1 MSNTTTTAYQFDCNG
16 YFIGETMVMSDPL
29 AGGWLVPADCTL
41 TKPTAKKGY
50 WNVFNKDT
58 KEWGYELIPTTA
70 AELENLTVLHEDQ
83 SKHKYELKN
92 LVDTLVTD
100 NSGYE
105 TKRDDDNNI
114 TVVKKAPVP
123 EPTLD
128 ELKDKKLDEL
138 TAAGHQFDDR
148 LVNEDM
154 IINSSLGFKANADL
168 RSQNNINGLLAAGQ
182 EPVAYVD
189 SQNAV
194 HSLTLAQLNTLLAEC
209 IENGQY
215 LYQQKW
221 AYRAKINACT
231 TKEELEAIIFDFKM
245 KDFNE
250 QILSQCVSIS

>member
-1 MSNTTTTAYQFDCNG
+1 MSNTTTAYQFDSNG
-16 YFIGETMVMSDPL
+16 YLIGETMVMTDPL
-29 AGGWLVPADCTL
+29 AGGWLVPEDCTL

-70 AELENLTVLHEDQ
+70 AELENVTLIHEDQ
-83 SKHKYELKN
+83 SKHKYELKT
-92 LVDTLVTD
+92 LVDTLVSD
-100 NSGYE
+100 DSGYE

-114 TVVKKAPVP
+114 TVVKKTPVP

-128 ELKDKKLDEL
+128 ELKEKKLAEL
-138 TAAGHQFDDR
+138 TAAGHQFDNQ

-168 RSQNNINGLLAAGQ
+168 RSQNNINGLIAAGQ

-209 IENGQY
+209 IENGQN
-215 LYQQKW
+215 LYKIKW
-221 AYRAKINACT
+221 NIREQIINST
-231 TKEELEAIIFDFKM
+231 SIEELNSIKFEFTMLDF
-245 KDFNE
+245 
-250 QILSQCVSIS
+250 S

>member
-1 MSNTTTTAYQFDCNG
+1 MSNTTTAYQFDSNG
-16 YFIGETMVMSDPL
+16 YLIGETMVMTDPL
-29 AGGWLVPADCTL
+29 AGGWLVPEDCTL

-70 AELENLTVLHEDQ
+70 AELENVTLIHEDQ

-92 LVDTLVTD
+92 LIDTLITD
-100 NSGYE
+100 DSGYE
-105 TKRDDDNNI
+105 TKRDDNNNI

-128 ELKDKKLDEL
+128 ELKEKKLAEL
-138 TAAGHQFDDR
+138 TAAGHQFDNQ

-168 RSQNNINGLLAAGQ
+168 RSQNTIHNL
-182 EPVAYVD
+182 
-189 SQNAV
+189 S
-194 HSLTLAQLNTLLAEC
+194 LAQLNTLLAEC

-221 AYRAKINACT
+221 AYRAQINACT
-231 TKEELEAIIFDFKM
+231 TKEELAAITFEFKM
-245 KDFNE
+245 KDFANE
-250 QILSQCVSIS
+250 

>member
-1 MSNTTTTAYQFDCNG
+1 MSNTTTTAYQFDSNG
-16 YFIGETMVMSDPL
+16 YLIGGTLVMSDPRD
-29 AGGWLVPADCTL
+29 GGWLVPSDCTL
-41 TKPTAKKGY
+41 TEPKNKKGY
-50 WNVFNKDT
+50 WNVWNKST
-58 KEWGYELIPTTA
+58 KEWEYELIPTTA

-100 NSGYE
+100 DSGYE
-105 TKRDDDNNI
+105 TKRDDNNNI

-128 ELKDKKLDEL
+128 ELKEKKLDEL
-138 TAAGHQFDDR
+138 TAAGHQFDNQ

-168 RSQNNINGLLAAGQ
+168 RSQNNINGLIAAGQ

-189 SQNAV
+189 SQNVA
-194 HSLTLAQLNTLLAEC
+194 HSLTLSQLNILLQEIILC
-209 IENGQY
+209 GQY

-221 AYRAKINACT
+221 AYRAQINACT
-231 TKEELEAIIFDFKM
+231 TKEELAAITFEFKM
-245 KDFNE
+245 KDFANE
-250 QILSQCVSIS
+250 

>member
-1 MSNTTTTAYQFDCNG
+1 MSKTTTTAYQFDSNG
-16 YFIGETMVMSDPL
+16 YLIGAAMVMADPL

-41 TKPTAKKGY
+41 TKPIVKKGY

-58 KEWGYELIPTTA
+58 KEWSYELIPTTA
-70 AELENLTVLHEDQ
+70 AELENVTVIHEDQ

-100 NSGYE
+100 DSGYE

-114 TVVKKAPVP
+114 TVVQKAPVP

-128 ELKDKKLDEL
+128 ELKEKKLDEL
-138 TAAGHQFDDR
+138 TVAGHQFDNQ

-168 RSQNNINGLLAAGQ
+168 RSQNNINGLIAAGQ

-194 HSLTLAQLNTLLAEC
+194 HSLTFAQLNTLLAEC

-221 AYRAKINACT
+221 AYRAQINACT
-231 TKEELEAIIFDFKM
+231 TKEELEAINFEFKM
-245 KDFNE
+245 KDFANE
-250 QILSQCVSIS
+250 

>member
-1 MSNTTTTAYQFDCNG
+1 MSKTTTAYQFDSNG
-16 YFIGETMVMSDPL
+16 YLIGGTLVMSDPRD
-29 AGGWLVPADCTL
+29 GGWLVPSDCTL
-41 TKPTAKKGY
+41 TEPKNKKGY
-50 WNVFNKDT
+50 WNVWNKST
-58 KEWGYELIPTTA
+58 KEWEYELIPTTV

-92 LVDTLVTD
+92 LVDILVTD
-100 NSGYE
+100 DSGYE

-114 TVVKKAPVP
+114 TVVKKTPVP
-123 EPTLD
+123 EPTVD
-128 ELKDKKLDEL
+128 ELKEKKLDEL
-138 TAAGHQFDDR
+138 TTAGHQFDNK

-168 RSQNNINGLLAAGQ
+168 RSQNNINGLIAAGQ

-231 TKEELEAIIFDFKM
+231 TKEELAAITFEFKM
-245 KDFNE
+245 KDFANE
-250 QILSQCVSIS
+250 

>member
-1 MSNTTTTAYQFDCNG
+1 MSNTTTAYQFDSNG
-16 YFIGETMVMSDPL
+16 YLIGETMVMSDPL

-50 WNVFNKDT
+50 WSVYNKDT

-92 LVDTLVTD
+92 LVDTLVAD
-100 NSGYE
+100 DSGYE
-105 TKRDDDNNI
+105 TKKDDNNNI
-114 TVVKKAPVP
+114 TVVKKAPTP
-123 EPTLD
+123 ELTLD
-128 ELKDKKLDEL
+128 ELKEKKLAEL
-138 TAAGHQFDDR
+138 TTAGHQFDNK

-154 IINSSLGFKANADL
+154 IISSSLRFKANADL
-168 RSQNNINGLLAAGQ
+168 RSQNNINGLIAAGQ

-194 HSLTLAQLNTLLAEC
+194 HSLTLAQLSTLLTEC

-221 AYRAKINACT
+221 TYRAQINACT
-231 TKEELEAIIFDFKM
+231 TKEELEAITFEFKM
-245 KDFNE
+245 KDFANE
-250 QILSQCVSIS
+250 

>member
-1 MSNTTTTAYQFDCNG
+1 MSKTTTAYQFDSNG
-16 YFIGETMVMSDPL
+16 YLIGETMVMADPL
-29 AGGWLVPADCTL
+29 AGGWLVPEDCTL
-41 TKPTAKKGY
+41 AKPTAKKGY

-70 AELENLTVLHEDQ
+70 AELENVTIIHEDQ

-100 NSGYE
+100 DSEYE
-105 TKRDDDNNI
+105 TKRDDNNNI

-123 EPTLD
+123 EPTLE
-128 ELKDKKLDEL
+128 ELKEKKLDEL
-138 TAAGHQFDDR
+138 TAAGHQFDNQ
-148 LVNEDM
+148 LVNENM

-168 RSQNNINGLLAAGQ
+168 RSQNNINGLIAAGQ

-209 IENGQY
+209 IENGQN
-215 LYQQKW
+215 LYKIKW
-221 AYRAKINACT
+221 NIRDQIINST
-231 TKEELEAIIFDFKM
+231 SIEELNSIKFEFTMLDF
-245 KDFNE
+245 
-250 QILSQCVSIS
+250 S